1 MALLTGPLLPIPT
14 PLSAGAMAS
23 PAESACAAGIDAKA
37 TLNTAAV
44 TMTGRSTAVDDAP
57 TAAAPHASR
66 PAFDLVRTVVDR
78 REWPAVVFAVM

>member
-23 PAESACAAGIDAKA
+23 PAESACAAGIDANA

-44 TMTGRSTAVDDAP
+44 TITGRRTAVDDAT

-66 PAFDLVRTVVDR
+66 PAFDLIRSVVDR
-78 REWPAVVFAVM
+78 REWPAVLLAVM